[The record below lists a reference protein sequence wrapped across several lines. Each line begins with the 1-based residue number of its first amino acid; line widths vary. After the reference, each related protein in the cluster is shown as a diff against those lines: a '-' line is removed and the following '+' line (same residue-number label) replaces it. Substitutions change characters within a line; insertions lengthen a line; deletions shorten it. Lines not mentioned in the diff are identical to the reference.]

1 MFVISDLQTWKFLF
15 SWEIY
20 TCYLKNIKMSSSL
33 IPPLCNGPPPRV
45 PMSEELWNKFHQK
58 VTIQKISLKFWEWTS
73 SGFFFNIL
81 SRVFKNEY
89 ELTRFQSLF
98 LLHTTGIVYLGEDKV
113 SLRSSGWLQTPWHV
127 PVSASWELQG
137 LLSHNTYVRTCSSFA
152 RIAWPS
158 SFQLIWDSPGGRNVL
173 IHKFHWTNKTVMP
186 GPWMAAGRVR
196 R

>member
-1 MFVISDLQTWKFLF
+1 MALPQEFR
-15 SWEIY
+15 
-20 TCYLKNIKMSSSL
+20 CLKNCGTNFTRKWPYRRFHSSFDNEHH
-33 IPPLCNGPPPRV
+33 P
-45 PMSEELWNKFHQK
+45 
-58 VTIQKISLKFWEWTS
+58 
-73 SGFFFNIL
+73 GFFFNIL